1 MLTAARYHTLLTC
14 DPFRELWWM
23 QSIVLCLHWWYSCG
37 FCCTYPQLEQNLPMA
52 IKIKTHFK
60 IPCTLNDYISRNEE
74 LSLLIKL
81 SYCSWFKKFWLF
93 ITFYEL
99 YLITAPY
106 PVYHRGRSC
115 RSRDQGQSAEWRG
128 HAVVHWPP
136 PAPTARNRSCSECC
150 LHGILWTDPAKEK
163 TEKLK

>member
-1 MLTAARYHTLLTC
+1 MKDYHYLSNCLTVPGL
-14 DPFRELWWM
+14 
-23 QSIVLCLHWWYSCG
+23 
-37 FCCTYPQLEQNLPMA
+37 
-52 IKIKTHFK
+52 
-60 IPCTLNDYISRNEE
+60 RNFNY
-74 LSLLIKL
+74 LSH
-81 SYCSWFKKFWLF
+81 SVNY
-93 ITFYEL
+93 T
-99 YLITAPY
+99 LITAPY

-163 TEKLK
+163 TGRIKINSTVPVTSIKFSSEFVAA